1 MAEEIGMRITLG
13 GREIIL
19 KYRFQIA
26 LIAALLFCLFAA
38 MVLLNP
44 KYEAETVIMVDL
56 KQGPTS
62 ADASRIDAT
71 QLVGLVRT
79 NIDLLQSTPVLK
91 SVVTDLRLEKEL
103 LPKAQAMDKERAVMA
118 AVDMLR
124 KQCLSIGS
132 PPFTNIIAIR
142 IKYKTAQLA
151 QDIANKLVEN
161 YIKWSVDFLH
171 KEARSVS
178 KYLDKEVSIAKERLE
193 RAEEAL
199 KAFRAQN
206 SVVDLPEEIRTYFQM
221 VPEDF
226 RSYYQLGHD
235 AQMRLLE
242 MEESLEREK
251 LKGQYLVIQDA
262 EAKILELEVEL
273 GRLSELYTDSSSPV
287 KRVKESIAQLNQ
299 KIERLRNSAD
309 EEILA
314 SKKAIAQ
321 RQDSL
326 FTQRSSYSLNEK
338 YLEKLKDVPEKERA
352 LAALMR
358 EVKINEELYRFLLQE
373 QERARLLEMKETTEN
388 IKIVSLASLPL
399 KPKGRL
405 TGLFISAIMSLFLA
419 LSSVF
424 IWELR
429 KELLR

>member
-1 MAEEIGMRITLG
+1 MKMILG
-13 GREIIL
+13 KEVIL
-19 KYRFQIA
+19 KYRFRIA
-26 LIAALLFCLFAA
+26 LITALLFCLFAA

-91 SVVTDLRLEKEL
+91 SVVTDLGLDERLVLKSASGGSIEREKI
-103 LPKAQAMDKERAVMA
+103 VMA

-124 KQCLSIGS
+124 KSCLSIGS

-142 IKYKTAQLA
+142 IKYKNAELA
-151 QDIANKLVEN
+151 KDIANKLVEN

-171 KEARSVS
+171 KEAHSVS

-193 RAEEAL
+193 NSEEAL
-199 KAFRAQN
+199 KVFRAKN
-206 SVVDLPEEIRTYFQM
+206 NVVDLPEEVRTYFQM
-221 VPEDF
+221 LPEDF

-273 GRLSELYTDSSSPV
+273 GRLRELYTESSSPV
-287 KRVKESIAQLNQ
+287 LRIKENIAQLNQ
-299 KIERLRNSAD
+299 KIEKLRKAAD
-309 EEILA
+309 EEIA
-314 SKKAIAQ
+314 DSKKAIAQ
-321 RQDSL
+321 KQDSL
-326 FTQRSSYSLNEK
+326 FTQRSGYSLNEK
-338 YLEKLKDVPEKERA
+338 YLEKLKDVPEKERV
-352 LAALMR
+352 LSGLMR

-388 IKIVSLASLPL
+388 IRIVSLASLPL

-405 TGLFISAIMSLFLA
+405 TGLFISAVMSLFLA
-419 LSSVF
+419 LSFVF
-424 IWELR
+424 VWELR